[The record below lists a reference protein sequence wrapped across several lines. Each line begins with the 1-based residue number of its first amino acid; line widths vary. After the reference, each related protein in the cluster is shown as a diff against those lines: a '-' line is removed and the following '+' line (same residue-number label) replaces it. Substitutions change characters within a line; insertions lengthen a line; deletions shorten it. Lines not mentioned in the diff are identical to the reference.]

1 MAMESARTSTMSGR
15 STRKRFGGADRDH
28 VAENRVSVDPGD
40 HQRVAFPEEVWCYA
54 PSGRTLDTKV

>member
-1 MAMESARTSTMSGR
+1 MSGR